1 MAGKR
6 SRAATKGLRPS
17 KTITGA
23 QRKARQI
30 NIEKARRAKKKQAV
44 ESARGQS
51 AAVEA
56 KKSGIRFKSRSGY
69 GHAAAVGQATL
80 TKKNLVGKVDA
91 ASKLLGQS
99 QLGGQKGMSA
109 RLIKGVKS
117 GKITSLKISKEG
129 GVEGRFSGKA
139 GGGFFSTGFG
149 KGSVGRVLKS
159 VGL

>member
-1 MAGKR
+1 MAAGKR

-30 NIEKARRAKKKQAV
+30 NIEKARRAKKKQAKQV
-44 ESARGQS
+44 SKSQ
-51 AAVEA
+51 AAAIEA
-56 KKSGIRFKSRSGY
+56 KKSGIKFKSRSGY
-69 GHAAAVGQATL
+69 GHSAAVGQATL
-80 TKKNLVGKVDA
+80 TKKNIVGKVDA
-91 ASKLLGQS
+91 ASKLLSKS
-99 QLGGQKGMSA
+99 QLGGQKGMTD

-129 GVEGRFSGKA
+129 GVEGRFSGKKMD
-139 GGGFFSTGFG
+139 FFSTGFG
-149 KGSVGRVLKS
+149 KGSVKSALKA